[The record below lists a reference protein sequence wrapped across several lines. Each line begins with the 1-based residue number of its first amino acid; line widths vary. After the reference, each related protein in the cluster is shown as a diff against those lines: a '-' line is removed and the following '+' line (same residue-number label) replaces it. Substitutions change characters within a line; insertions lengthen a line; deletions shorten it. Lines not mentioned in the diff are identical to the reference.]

1 MNTVQTF
8 KSGDDIFLKSDN
20 KCMMTYGMKKK
31 QKYLVFLGLGL
42 LAPKHFCGR
51 DKDNGDWLKKDA
63 AIGYLL

>member
-31 QKYLVFLGLGL
+31 AEIPSVFKTRSFGTKTL
-42 LAPKHFCGR
+42 LWKR
-51 DKDNGDWLKKDA
+51 QRQW
-63 AIGYLL
+63 